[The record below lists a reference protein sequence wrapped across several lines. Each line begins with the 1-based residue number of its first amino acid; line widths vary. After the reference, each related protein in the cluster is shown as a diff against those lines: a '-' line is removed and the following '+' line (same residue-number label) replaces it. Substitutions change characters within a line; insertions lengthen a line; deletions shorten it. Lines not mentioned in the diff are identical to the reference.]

1 MQYKTLLRIFFGVAL
16 LTGCTATAPE
26 QYSIVDALPATHPE
40 YNDIVIPYNIA
51 PLNVAYEM
59 EGDDFITELKAG
71 EEALVMKGKQTDWK
85 LKQWHHFLGLAK
97 GKTIVVNT
105 YVKTDKG
112 WVKYRPVNWFVAE
125 EPIDPYISYRI
136 IAPSYVTYEELSIR
150 QRQLATFEEQMVYNN
165 MLLSTDK
172 DGQCINCHSYKNY
185 KTDNMQ
191 FHARQHKGGTLLVT
205 ADGVKKINLKTD
217 STISAG
223 VYPAWHPTHN
233 FIAYSINDT
242 GQSFHTKNNNKIEV
256 QDLKSDLILYNIDR
270 NEVSF
275 IEHDTLEWE
284 VFPAWAPDG
293 KTLYYCSAHME
304 ILDYSQREREIIDRY
319 REFQYNIYRK
329 SFDPETMTFGASE
342 LVLDAKSMNKS
353 ATFPRISP
361 DGRYL
366 LFGMGQYG
374 CFHIWHKD
382 ADLYLIDLQ
391 TMELRNIEEI
401 NSGDVESYHS
411 WSSNGRWM
419 IFTSRRDDG
428 GYTHLYIAYFDKQ
441 GRAYKPFLL
450 PQRDPYFYEDY
461 YKSYNVPEFMIEA
474 VDITP
479 QEFARYLDAD
489 AQSVKFRSR
498 VNEGEE

>member
-1 MQYKTLLRIFFGVAL
+1 MQPKHRIILSLFLGAAL
-16 LTGCTATAPE
+16 LAGCTATVPE
-26 QYSIVDALPATHPE
+26 QYTEVRDYPVIYPDYRNIT
-40 YNDIVIPYNIA
+40 IPYNIA

-59 EGDDFITELKAG
+59 EGKVFITELKVD
-71 EEALVMKGKQTDWK
+71 EQSLVMKGKQTDWN
-85 LKQWHHFLGLAK
+85 LKKWQNFLAAAK
-97 GKTIVVNT
+97 GESVTLNA
-105 YVKTDKG
+105 YVQTDKG
-112 WVKYRPVNWFVAE
+112 WVKYRPIKWRVAE

-136 IAPSYVTYEELSIR
+136 IAPSYVTYEDLSIR
-150 QRQLATFEEQMVYNN
+150 QRELGTFDEQMIYNN

-205 ADGVKKINLKTD
+205 PDEVKKINLKTD

-242 GQSFHTKNNNKIEV
+242 GQSFHTKKNNKIEV
-256 QDLKSDLILYNIDR
+256 QDLKSDLILYDIDQ

-284 VFPAWAPDG
+284 VFPTWAPDG
-293 KTLYYCSAHME
+293 KMLYYCSAHME
-304 ILDYSQREREIIDRY
+304 IQDYSQREREIIDRY
-319 REFQYNIYRK
+319 KEFQYNIYRK
-329 SFDPETMTFGASE
+329 PFDPETKTFGPSE
-342 LVLDAKSMNKS
+342 LVLDAKAMGQS

-366 LFGMGQYG
+366 LFGMGEYG

-382 ADLYLIDLQ
+382 ADLYLIDLE
-391 TMELRNIEEI
+391 TMQLRNVKEV
-401 NSGDVESYHS
+401 NSSDVESYHA

-419 IFTSRRDDG
+419 LFTSRRDDG

-441 GRAYKPFLL
+441 GKAYKPFIL
-450 PQRDPYFYEDY
+450 PQRDPYFYNDY
-461 YKSYNVPEFMIEA
+461 YKSYNVPEFMVEP
-474 VDITP
+474 VTITP
-479 QEFARYLDAD
+479 QEFARYLDTN
-489 AQSVKFRSR
+489 AQSVKFRSK
-498 VNEGEE
+498 